1 MDAASQPAG
10 QSPTSET
17 GSVLGDRTWRKAA
30 RRLVPYLGLLYF
42 VNYLDRVNIGF
53 AGPNGMSA
61 ELGLTATAF
70 GFASGIFFIGY
81 LVLEV
86 PSNLALHRF
95 GARRWIARIM
105 VSWGVVA
112 TAIAFVPNPTML
124 IILRFL
130 LGVAEAGFFPG
141 IILYL
146 TYWFPAAHRA
156 RMIAWF
162 MVAIPISSAIGATV
176 SGLLIRH
183 GEGVLGLD
191 GWRFMFLVEGI
202 PAILL
207 AVVTWFFLTDRP
219 SQARWLTPEES
230 TWMQAELDR
239 ERAETEQKH
248 HWPLRKALTHKRIIG
263 LAFVYFGNV
272 YGLYALGFFLPTII
286 AGFQQQFG
294 TTFSIVERGLI
305 TAIPYVAGA
314 IAMIFWARHG
324 DRTGERVWHVAL
336 PMLIGGVT
344 IPVALYLGS
353 PFAVMVA
360 VTITAIG
367 ICCALPTFW
376 ALPSAFLA
384 GAAAAGGIAL
394 INSLGNISGF
404 AAPYITGGLQDLTG
418 SQRTGL
424 WVVGGCMVAGAL
436 LAIALK
442 AAPGKN
448 ATSGAL
454 TDESATGKGSS

>member
-1 MDAASQPAG
+1 MDATSQPVG
-10 QSPTSET
+10 QSPTQVS
-17 GSVLGDRTWRKAA
+17 GSQFGDHTWRKAA

-42 VNYLDRVNIGF
+42 INYLDRVNIGF

-70 GFASGIFFIGY
+70 GFASGIFFVGY
-81 LVLEV
+81 LILEV
-86 PSNLALHRF
+86 PSNLALHKF

-112 TAIAFVPNPTML
+112 TAIAFVPNPTVL

-156 RMIAWF
+156 RMVAWF

-176 SGLLIRH
+176 SSLLIRH

-207 AVVTWFFLTDRP
+207 AVVTWFYLTDRP
-219 SQARWLTPEES
+219 SQARWLTPDES
-230 TWMQAELDR
+230 KWMQAELDR
-239 ERAETEQKH
+239 ERAETEQRH
-248 HWPLRKALTHKRIIG
+248 HWPLRKALTHGRILG
-263 LAFVYFGNV
+263 LAFVYFGSG

-286 AGFQQQFG
+286 SGFQQQFG

-305 TAIPYVAGA
+305 TAVPYVAGA
-314 IAMIFWARHG
+314 IAMVVWARHG
-324 DRTGERVWHVAL
+324 DRTRERVWHVAL

-360 VTITAIG
+360 VTVTAIG

-376 ALPSAFLA
+376 ALPSQFLA
-384 GAAAAGGIAL
+384 GTAAAGGIAL
-394 INSLGNISGF
+394 INSLGNVSGF

-418 SQRTGL
+418 SQKTGL

-436 LAIALK
+436 LAVALK
-442 AAPGKN
+442 AAPAKN

-454 TDESATGKGSS
+454 TAESGTGKGAD